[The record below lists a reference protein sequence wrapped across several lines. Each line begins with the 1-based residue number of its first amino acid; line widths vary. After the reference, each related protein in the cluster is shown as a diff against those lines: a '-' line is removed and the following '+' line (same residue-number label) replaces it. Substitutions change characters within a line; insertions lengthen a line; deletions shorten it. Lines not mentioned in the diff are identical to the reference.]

1 VIKDEAG
8 KMLYDD
14 VAKADCFRRHFES
27 VFTQDNNIPAY
38 TASKAPHDS
47 FTDITFSYDN
57 VFKAIMDLKAKPS
70 KGPDGLPSF
79 FIKHMVRRISFPLML
94 MFFAVI

>member
-1 VIKDEAG
+1 MIKDEAG
-8 KMLYDD
+8 KCYTMMQLKLIASDD
-14 VAKADCFRRHFES
+14 ILSQFY
-27 VFTQDNNIPAY
+27 QDNNIPAY